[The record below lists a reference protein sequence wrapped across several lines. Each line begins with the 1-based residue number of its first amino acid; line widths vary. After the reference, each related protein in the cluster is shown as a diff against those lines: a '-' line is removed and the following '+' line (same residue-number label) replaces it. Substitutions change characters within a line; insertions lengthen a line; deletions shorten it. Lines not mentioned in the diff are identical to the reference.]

1 MCVFCAAIP
10 ITAAIGASV
19 QSSQRE
25 KIKQALMNGTKPPKI
40 LIPVGPATAVAVSGL
55 VVASIVYHTH
65 YISPI

>member
-10 ITAAIGASV
+10 VTAAIGASV

-25 KIKQALMNGTKPPKI
+25 RVRRASINGIKPPKI
-40 LIPVGPATAVAVSGL
+40 LIPVGPTTAVVISGL

-65 YISPI
+65 FISPL